1 MNSGF
6 QLLKGETDGG
16 KSTSQ
21 AEHKLFFQGKTAS
34 SYSEGEKLV
43 I

>member
-6 QLLKGETDGG
+6 QLLKGETDGE

-21 AEHKLFFQGKTAS
+21 AEHKLFFQGKKMPHNFQKR
-34 SYSEGEKLV
+34 ED
-43 I
+43 